1 METCSTRGSLQLE
14 EARAFGQA
22 IYAHVGGHP
31 YLTQRLGGWLEE
43 YRAAG
48 ESLTPAY
55 LDRAVEQILRDDPLL
70 RHVRKALDE
79 QRLSAA
85 ARSLLNDR
93 LRFSRLDEEM
103 ARLELVGLAKELG
116 GYWTVRNRLLGCAL
130 REWVD
135 VLPDSKKRPSL

>member
-1 METCSTRGSLQLE
+1 
-14 EARAFGQA
+14 
-22 IYAHVGGHP
+22 VGHP

-43 YRAAG
+43 YLAAG
-48 ESLTPAY
+48 ESLTPAH

-85 ARSLLNDR
+85 ARSLLNER

-103 ARLELVGLAKELG
+103 ARLELLGLAGESE
-116 GYWTVRNRLLGCAL
+116 GYWTARNRLLERGL
-130 REWVD
+130 QEWIT
-135 VLPDSKKRPSL
+135 PSHQK